1 LREVAIV
8 SRGRSWVAILVAG
21 VAAIVV
27 WVAFKKTTPPEVD
40 FVKVTRET
48 MISALPTNGKVDPI
62 EWLPVRAERTGVVT
76 KVLVSRGQQVTKNEP
91 LIELDTRVATAEVS
105 KAQAAIQEAKTQQQ
119 VLEQG
124 GRIAERQQADADLS
138 RTKLDLEAARKNYQ
152 TLDRLVG
159 KQAATRQELDAA
171 RQTVEQLQLRIQA
184 LEEHKTAL
192 VTGTDKEIA
201 RAKLQEAESSAAI
214 ARTNLDL
221 SIIRAP
227 MDGTVYDFDLKQ
239 GSFVNAGDPIAKVGR
254 LDRVRVTVYVDE
266 PDLGKVRKG
275 EVVNITWD
283 ALPGHQWKGEVDKLP
298 TQIVPLGTRQ
308 VGEVGCVIE
317 NPQRD
322 LIPNAN
328 INAEI
333 QATVVEKALVVPKEA
348 IRREGSET
356 GVFLLQG
363 DRVMWRKI
371 GLGVSNYTKSQ
382 VISGL
387 SDSDAVALPTEKP
400 LKNGAKVAAVYQ

>member
-1 LREVAIV
+1 V
-8 SRGRSWVAILVAG
+8 SRGRSGVAILVVG
-21 VAAIVV
+21 VAAIVA

-62 EWLPVRAERTGVVT
+62 EWLPVRAERTGVLT

-91 LIELDTRVATAEVS
+91 LVELDTRVATAEVS

-171 RQTVEQLQLRIQA
+171 RQIVEQLQLRIQA
-184 LEEHKTAL
+184 LEEHKKAL

-201 RAKLQEAESSAAI
+201 RARLQEAESTAAI

-283 ALPGHQWKGEVDKLP
+283 GLPGHQWKGEVDKLP

-333 QATVVEKALVVPKEA
+333 QATVVQKALAVPKEA

-363 DRVMWRKI
+363 DRLVWRKI

-387 SDSDAVALPTEKP
+387 SDGDAVALPTERP
-400 LKNGAKVAAVYQ
+400 LKNGAKVAPVYQ